1 MKSELAVFT
10 FLKTV
15 VVLKTIVRQ
24 EGADQQ
30 AFRNCLDKFRM
41 GAVGFV
47 EYEFLRAR
55 INGIVDSFES
65 RRFKDSLFLMHTPD
79 EVDSYNAKQ
88 LLKLNLLGSHVMSWA
103 IEPTSL
109 QLVQKTGQQ
118 KVPPYRT
125 LQPYPIRSVRS

>member
-1 MKSELAVFT
+1 
-10 FLKTV
+10 
-15 VVLKTIVRQ
+15 
-24 EGADQQ
+24 
-30 AFRNCLDKFRM
+30 M

-88 LLKLNLLGSHVMSWA
+88 LWKLNLLGSHVMSF
-103 IEPTSL
+103 IVVK
-109 QLVQKTGQQ
+109 QLKNGVETYDG
-118 KVPPYRT
+118 T
-125 LQPYPIRSVRS
+125 TIFLMHNEGI